1 MLMCYTEYMKVD
13 FYFDP
18 ACPWCWVTSR
28 WLADVASQRDISPT
42 WRPFSLALKN
52 AVHDKDP
59 SALSGHEKQSLA
71 SHRVL
76 RVIEAAVEAG
86 GDRGK
91 LYSDIGT
98 MHHVEGYDYT
108 DTEIDLMLSLSRL
121 DPALS
126 RAADDASYDQKLRQS
141 LDDAVSIVG
150 EDVGVPLIV
159 FETAD
164 KQKIG
169 YFGPV
174 LMRQP
179 TGQDALDLWDGLSK
193 LASAKDFYELKRSR
207 PPGGPDLDGPAPRAV
222 C

>member
-1 MLMCYTEYMKVD
+1 MKVD

-28 WLADVASQRDISPT
+28 WLTDVSTQRDIT
-42 WRPFSLALKN
+42 INWQPFSLAMKN
-52 AVHDKDP
+52 DELGKNEKD
-59 SALSGHEKQSLA
+59 LSKYGVSHLR

-91 LYSDIGT
+91 LYSDIGK

-108 DTEIDLMLSLSRL
+108 DTEIELMLNLSQL
-121 DPALS
+121 DPALAK
-126 RAADDASYDQKLRQS
+126 AADDESHDKTLRQS
-141 LDDAVSIVG
+141 LDQAIGIVG

-159 FETAD
+159 FENED
-164 KQKIG
+164 RQKVG

-179 TGQDALDLWDGLSK
+179 TGQAALDLWDGLSK
-193 LASAKDFYELKRSR
+193 LASTSDFYELKRSR
-207 PPGGPDLDGPAPRAV
+207 PAGGPDTKDPAQPAV

>member
-1 MLMCYTEYMKVD
+1 MKVD

-28 WLADVASQRDISPT
+28 WLTDVSTQRDIT
-42 WRPFSLALKN
+42 INWQPFSLAMKN
-52 AVHDKDP
+52 DELGKNEKD
-59 SALSGHEKQSLA
+59 LSKYGVSHLR
-71 SHRVL
+71 SHRAL

-91 LYSDIGT
+91 LHSDIGK

-108 DTEIDLMLSLSRL
+108 DTEIELMLNLSQL
-121 DPALS
+121 DPALAK
-126 RAADDASYDQKLRQS
+126 AADDESHDKTLRQS
-141 LDDAVSIVG
+141 LDQAIGIVG

-159 FETAD
+159 YESRD
-164 KQKIG
+164 GQKTG

-179 TGQDALDLWDGLSK
+179 AGQDALDLWDGLSK
-193 LASAKDFYELKRSR
+193 LAASKDFYELKRSR
-207 PPGGPDLDGPAPRAV
+207 PAGGPDTKGPARPTV

>member
-1 MLMCYTEYMKVD
+1 MNVS

-28 WLADVASQRDISPT
+28 WLTDVASQRDVSID
-42 WRPFSLALKN
+42 WRPFSLAMKN
-52 AVHDKDP
+52 GELGKDENE
-59 SALSGHEKQSLA
+59 LSQYGVSHLR

-76 RVIEAAVEAG
+76 RVIEAAVAAG

-91 LYSDIGT
+91 LYSDIGK

-108 DTEIDLMLSLSRL
+108 DTEIELMLSLSQL
-121 DPALS
+121 DPALAQ
-126 RAADDASYDQKLRQS
+126 AADDESYDQKLHQS
-141 LDDAVSIVG
+141 LEQAIDTVG
-150 EDVGVPLIV
+150 DDVGVPLIV
-159 FETAD
+159 FETD
-164 KQKIG
+164 DNQKVG

-207 PPGGPDLDGPAPRAV
+207 PAGKPDTHGPSQPAV